1 MEFYEIREIQFICSL
16 LYCGLSLSVKL
27 IFGAGNVILLTQ
39 RWTAEVEL
47 RGGKIK
53 MCK

>member
-16 LYCGLSLSVKL
+16 LYCGLPLSVKL